1 MDWLDTYGKDVEPT
15 DEQISAFI
23 HNPLWES
30 LNEYMQSAYAT
41 QPKKSFS
48 GCSGQP
54 GWNVKYQ
61 KGGRSLCT
69 LYPMDGFFIALV
81 VVGEKERQEVE
92 MMLPGM
98 AEYTQALYERSSAL
112 MGSKW
117 MMTRVEDDAVFEDV
131 KRIIATRRKPK

>member
-1 MDWLDTYGKDVEPT
+1 MDWFETYGKDAEPT

-23 HNPLWES
+23 HNPLWEG
-30 LNEYMQSAYAT
+30 LNEHIQSTYAAK
-41 QPKKSFS
+41 PKKSFS

-61 KGGRSLCT
+61 KSGRSLCT

-98 AEYTQALYERSSAL
+98 TEYVQALYERSGAL
-112 MGSKW
+112 MGAKW
-117 MMTRVEDDAVFEDV
+117 MMTRVEDEAVLEDV